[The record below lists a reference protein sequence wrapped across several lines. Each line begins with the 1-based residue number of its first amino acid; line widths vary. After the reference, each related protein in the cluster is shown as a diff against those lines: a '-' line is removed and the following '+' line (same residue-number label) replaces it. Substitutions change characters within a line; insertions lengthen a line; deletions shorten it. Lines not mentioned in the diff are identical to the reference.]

1 MELTKYNYI
10 TSALE
15 NGILSIT
22 INREDKMNVLNKATL
37 EEIRA
42 VMQEIYDEEEIK
54 GAIITGAGEKAFIAG
69 ADITEIAELNEV
81 NGRKFSEIGQEV
93 FDMIETCDKP
103 VIAAINGYALGGGC
117 ELAMACHL
125 RIATKNAKFGL
136 PEVKLGLLPGFG
148 GTQRLPQL
156 VGKGKALEM
165 MMTAE
170 MISAQDAKAC
180 GLVNHLVED
189 KAELLSFAK
198 SLLEKITQKAPLAIG
213 MIIDCVNAYY
223 AHDENGFQT
232 EANSFGACCKSKDFV
247 EGTTAFLMKRDPQ
260 FKGE

>member
-1 MELTKYNYI
+1 MELTKYKYI

-15 NGILSIT
+15 DGILFIT

-42 VMQEIYDEEEIK
+42 VMQEVYDEEEIK
-54 GAIITGAGEKAFIAG
+54 GVIISGAGEKAFIAG
-69 ADITEIAELNEV
+69 ADINEIAELNEV
-81 NGRKFSEIGQEV
+81 NGRKFSEVGQEI

-103 VIAAINGYALGGGC
+103 IIAAINGYALGGGC

-125 RIATKNAKFGL
+125 RIATENAQFGL

-170 MISAQDAKAC
+170 MISAEEAKQL
-180 GLVNHLVED
+180 GLVNHVVKD
-189 KAELLSFAK
+189 KAELLTYSQN
-198 SLLEKITQKAPLAIG
+198 LLRKIVGKAPLAIG
-213 MIIDCVNAYY
+213 MIIDSVNAYY
-223 AHDENGFQT
+223 AHDENGYQT

-247 EGTTAFLMKRDPQ
+247 EGTTAFLMKRDPE

>member
-1 MELTKYNYI
+1 MEMTKYKYI
-10 TSALE
+10 TSTLE
-15 NGILSIT
+15 GGILFIT
-22 INREDKMNVLNKATL
+22 VNREDKMNVLNKATL

-42 VMQEIYDEEEIK
+42 VMQEVYDEEEIK
-54 GAIITGAGEKAFIAG
+54 GAIISGAGDKAFIAG
-69 ADITEIAELNEV
+69 ADINEIAELNEV
-81 NGRKFSEIGQEV
+81 NGRKFSEVGQEV

-103 VIAAINGYALGGGC
+103 IIAAINGYALGGGC

-125 RIATKNAKFGL
+125 RIATQNAKFGL
-136 PEVKLGLLPGFG
+136 PEVKLGLIPGFG

-165 MMTAE
+165 MMTAD

-180 GLVNHLVED
+180 GLINHLVED
-189 KAELLSFAK
+189 KKELMEYAV
-198 SLLEKITQKAPLAIG
+198 SLLKKIVNKAPLAIG

-223 AHDENGFQT
+223 AHDENGYQT

>member
-1 MELTKYNYI
+1 MEMTKYKYI

-15 NGILSIT
+15 GGILYVT
-22 INREDKMNVLNKATL
+22 VNREDKMNVLNRATL

-42 VMQEIYDEEEIK
+42 VMQEVYDEEEIK
-54 GAIITGAGEKAFIAG
+54 GAIITGAGDKAFIAG
-69 ADITEIAELNEV
+69 ADINEIAELNEV

-93 FDMIETCDKP
+93 FNMIETCDKP

-125 RIATKNAKFGL
+125 RVATKNAKFGL

-165 MMTAE
+165 MMTAD
-170 MISAQDAKAC
+170 MISAQDAKEC
-180 GLVNHLVED
+180 GLINHLVED
-189 KAELLSFAK
+189 KEELLSYTK
-198 SLLEKITQKAPLAIG
+198 NLLEKIIQKAPHTIG
-213 MIIDCVNAYY
+213 KIIDCVNNKYQKNK
-223 AHDENGFQT
+223 NG
-232 EANSFGACCKSKDFV
+232 
-247 EGTTAFLMKRDPQ
+247 
-260 FKGE
+260 

>member
-1 MELTKYNYI
+1 MEMTKYKYI
-10 TSALE
+10 VSTLE
-15 NGILSIT
+15 GGILFVT

-42 VMQEIYDEEEIK
+42 VMQEVYDEDEIK
-54 GAIITGAGEKAFIAG
+54 GVIISGSGEKAFIAG
-69 ADITEIAELNEV
+69 ADINEIAELNEV
-81 NGRKFSEIGQEV
+81 NGRKFSEVGQEV

-103 VIAAINGYALGGGC
+103 IIAAINGYALGGGC

-136 PEVKLGLLPGFG
+136 PEVKLGLVPGFG

-165 MMTAE
+165 MMTAD
-170 MISAQDAKAC
+170 MISSQEAKEC

-189 KAELLSFAK
+189 KSELMEYAV
-198 SLLEKITQKAPLAIG
+198 SLLKKIIGKAPLAIG
-213 MIIDCVNAYY
+213 MILDCVNAYY
-223 AHDENGFQT
+223 AHDENGYQT

-247 EGTTAFLMKRDPQ
+247 EGTTAFLMKRDPL